1 MGTMPLRATYEQLAR
16 INDADRLAVA
26 AKMYVSDIRL
36 AIVPLHS
43 IRAGR
48 CTCGRPDCG
57 SPGKHPRT
65 PNGLHD
71 ASRDLD
77 IIRGWWDRWPD
88 ANIGWPVP
96 VGCAIVDVDDLD
108 AADRLEATH
117 GRIASPWVIK
127 TGRGVHLVFQT
138 ATQVKNSVGLVA
150 PGIDVRGPGGYSILP
165 PSWHVSG
172 AHYAWWRVQDDMS
185 GVLEPTPLPLWL
197 AGKLTARPAPTV
209 TRRAVPTDHAPSDE
223 TFGEGRRND
232 GLTKIAGSLRRH
244 GCDEATILI
253 ALETANRR
261 QCSPPLDDREVQ
273 RIAASVSRYEP
284 AVVSIPRKGA
294 RSLRFTAQPDRRAS

>member
-1 MGTMPLRATYEQLAR
+1 MVATPLRATYEHLAR
-16 INDADRLAVA
+16 VNDADRLADA
-26 AKMYVSDIRL
+26 AEMYVSDIGL

-65 PNGLHD
+65 SNGLHD
-71 ASRDLD
+71 ASRDPD
-77 IIRGWWDRWPD
+77 IIRGWWDRWPE

-96 VGCAIVDVDDLD
+96 LGYAIVDVDDLD
-108 AADRLEATH
+108 AAERLEAIH
-117 GRIASPWVIK
+117 GRMASPWAIK
-127 TGRGVHLVFQT
+127 TGRGVHLVYQT
-138 ATQVKNSVGLVA
+138 ATQVRNSVGLVA
-150 PGIDVRGPGGYSILP
+150 PDIDVRGLGGYSILP
-165 PSWHVSG
+165 PSWHLSG
-172 AHYAWWRVQDDMS
+172 ARYAWWQVQDDMS
-185 GVLEPTPLPLWL
+185 GILEPAPLPLWL
-197 AGKLTARPAPTV
+197 AGTLTARPVATL
-209 TRRAVPTDHAPSDE
+209 TRRGYPTDQPRSEE
-223 TFGEGRRND
+223 TFGEGGRND

-284 AVVSIPRKGA
+284 AIAPVA
-294 RSLRFTAQPDRRAS
+294 RPSGFQPVRRAS